1 MEKKSAIQYPQ
12 NEREEAYYRTAGMSI
27 YQRKQQYFFY
37 ILLLCLLSPLYLLAQ
52 RAETPDI
59 ALDNPYNSMYVH
71 LHFLQQKTF
80 APDSSA
86 KALDLGSA
94 SAEVA
99 RRRAIQ
105 LKQIL
110 DGKGLYV
117 RFGQIPQDAN
127 YYDSTARRSVY
138 IPFPEALPE
147 VYLEKQDSLW
157 LYSAETVS
165 NIPSLHKSIYPFG
178 ADFLLNLF
186 PKFGQTKV
194 LGLAIW
200 QLSGIV
206 IMIVLAFLLHFLLS
220 RALNPIVKRLSSSR
234 LYPSLVAPSLVKR
247 IAQLLSVWIIVR
259 ILKIFIPAL
268 QFEPEVLISAVRVAN
283 IVSTLL
289 IMMIVLRILDI
300 FMLYFHK
307 LTQRTENKLDEQVVP
322 ILKRSLQAVIILWA
336 IFQALNLLEVN
347 VTALIAGVSIGGLA
361 IALAAQDTVKNLIGS
376 AMIFVDKPF
385 QIGDFIDL
393 GGFAGTV
400 EEVGFR
406 TTRIRKSDS
415 SLVAV
420 PNGVIANQSITN
432 LGVRV
437 YRLFQTT
444 LGITYDTPP
453 ERIELFTDSLKQ
465 LILSH
470 PYTQKDG
477 YYVHLSSL
485 ADSSLN
491 IMFRA
496 PLQVPDYGTELQ
508 VKEELLLAILRI
520 ADSLEIS
527 FAFPSSSIYVETL
540 PSEGKEDQTGHENG
554 TPEERVQK
562 LLDQLKGDFNRD
574 LP

>member
-1 MEKKSAIQYPQ
+1 MEGKSAMGHLLKD
-12 NEREEAYYRTAGMSI
+12 ERQKHIKPVGMSSLNSKRQGFL
-27 YQRKQQYFFY
+27 Y
-37 ILLLCLLSPLYLLAQ
+37 LLILCLLTPLYGFGQ
-52 RAETPDI
+52 RVESPDI
-59 ALDNPYNSMYVH
+59 QLDNPYNSMYVH
-71 LHFLQQKTF
+71 LYFLQQKTF

-86 KALDLGSA
+86 KALDIRDA
-94 SAEVA
+94 TPEIE

-157 LYSAETVS
+157 LYSAETVA
-165 NIPSLHKSIYPFG
+165 NIPDLHRSIYPFG

-186 PKFGQTKV
+186 PKFGQTKF

-220 RALNPIVKRLSSSR
+220 RALNPVVKRLSSSR

-289 IMMIVLRILDI
+289 IMLIVLRVLDI

-336 IFQALNLLEVN
+336 VFQALNLLEVN

-393 GGFAGTV
+393 GGFSGTV

-406 TTRIRKSDS
+406 TTRIRKPDS

-432 LGVRV
+432 MGVRV
-437 YRLFQTT
+437 YRLFQTQ
-444 LGITYDTPP
+444 LGITYGTPP
-453 ERIELFTDSLKQ
+453 ERIELFTESLKQ
-465 LILSH
+465 LITSH
-470 PYTQKDG
+470 PHTQKEG

-491 IMFRA
+491 VLFRA
-496 PLQVPDYGTELQ
+496 PLQVTDYATELR

-527 FAFPSSSIYVETL
+527 FAFPSSSIYVESM
-540 PSEGKEDQTGHENG
+540 PSEQKQIVEEGASPT
-554 TPEERVQK
+554 ERVK
-562 LLDQLKGDFNRD
+562 SLLDQLKQDFNKH